1 MTPRLTCSQ
10 VEEAGIRGSRS
21 KVRIIGKS
29 QSSLQS
35 WSSVL
40 LSHVDIT
47 SFKTATNDEVNV
59 VISLPNFTTIAS
71 FVRFFFFN
79 FLSFPASFFRE

>member
-29 QSSLQS
+29 QSSLQN

-59 VISLPNFTTIAS
+59 ISLPNFTTIAS
-71 FVRFFFFN
+71 FVRFFF
-79 FLSFPASFFRE
+79 